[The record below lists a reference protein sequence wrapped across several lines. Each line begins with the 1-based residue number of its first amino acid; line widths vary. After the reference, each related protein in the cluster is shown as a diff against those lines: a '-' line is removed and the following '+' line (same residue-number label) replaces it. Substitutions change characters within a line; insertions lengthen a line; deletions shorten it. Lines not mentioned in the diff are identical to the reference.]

1 MKGIF
6 FGIGF
11 FGSVFFA
18 PNADSTIGNGAIH
31 PFSICLTLMVAMGA
45 WILSEAEWL

>member
-31 PFSICLTLMVAMGA
+31 PFTAFLTLMVVTGA
-45 WILSEAEWL
+45 WILSEADWL